1 MKIIRNGVCYVE
13 KNDILFLGML
23 PEEIVEAPFI
33 VESKWVKFENQK
45 AVNFFRETEV
55 IIDYD
60 ELSSKKEEELL
71 ETENKVEKEL
81 NDICTKWLYASS
93 YYRRN
98 LDKDPE
104 YNEKIKELKYL
115 LATIKNYLSEKTNYD
130 NEIRQLSFDTTVT
143 STKKNQP
150 KEKNLINNKA

>member
-1 MKIIRNGVCYVE
+1 MKVIRNGVCYVE
-13 KNDILFLGML
+13 KNDILFLGIL

-60 ELSSKKEEELL
+60 ELSNKKEEELL

-98 LDKDPE
+98 LYKDPE
-104 YNEKIKELKYL
+104 YNKKIKELKYL

-143 STKKNQP
+143 SNKKSQP

>member
-1 MKIIRNGVCYVE
+1 MKVIRNSVCYVE

-33 VESKWVKFENQK
+33 VESKWIKFENQK

-60 ELSSKKEEELL
+60 ELSNKKEEELL
-71 ETENKVEKEL
+71 EIENKVEKEL

-115 LATIKNYLSEKTNYD
+115 LATIQNYRSEKTNYD

-143 STKKNQP
+143 SNKKINQTKK
-150 KEKNLINNKA
+150 LINDRA

>member
-1 MKIIRNGVCYVE
+1 MKVIRNSVCYVE

-33 VESKWVKFENQK
+33 VESKWIKFENQK

-60 ELSSKKEEELL
+60 ELSNKKEEELL

-130 NEIRQLSFDTTVT
+130 SEIRQLSFDTTVT

-150 KEKNLINNKA
+150 IEKHLINNKA

>member
-1 MKIIRNGVCYVE
+1 MKVIRNSICYVE

-60 ELSSKKEEELL
+60 ELSNKKEEELL

-115 LATIKNYLSEKTNYD
+115 LATIKKYRSEKTNYD
-130 NEIRQLSFDTTVT
+130 SEIRQLSFDTTVT
-143 STKKNQP
+143 STKKSQP

>member
-1 MKIIRNGVCYVE
+1 MKVIRNSVCYVE
-13 KNDILFLGML
+13 KNAILFLGML

-60 ELSSKKEEELL
+60 ELSNKKEEELL

-130 NEIRQLSFDTTVT
+130 SEIRQLSFDTTVT
-143 STKKNQP
+143 STKKSQP

>member
-60 ELSSKKEEELL
+60 ELSNKKEEELL

-130 NEIRQLSFDTTVT
+130 SEIRQLSFDTTVT
-143 STKKNQP
+143 STKKSQP

>member
-1 MKIIRNGVCYVE
+1 MKVIRNGVCYVE

-45 AVNFFRETEV
+45 EVNFFRETEV

-60 ELSSKKEEELL
+60 GLSNKKEEELL

-115 LATIKNYLSEKTNYD
+115 LATIKSYLSEKTNYD

-143 STKKNQP
+143 STKKSQP

>member
-1 MKIIRNGVCYVE
+1 MKVIRNGVCYVE

-45 AVNFFRETEV
+45 AVNFFRETE
-55 IIDYD
+55 IILDYD
-60 ELSSKKEEELL
+60 ELSNKKEEELL

-130 NEIRQLSFDTTVT
+130 SEIRQLSFDTTVT

-150 KEKNLINNKA
+150 KEKNLINNRA

>member
-1 MKIIRNGVCYVE
+1 MKVIRNGVCYVE

-60 ELSSKKEEELL
+60 ELSNKKEEELL

-81 NDICTKWLYASS
+81 NDIYTKWLYASS

-104 YNEKIKELKYL
+104 YNKKIKELKYL
-115 LATIKNYLSEKTNYD
+115 LATIKNYLIEKTNYD
-130 NEIRQLSFDTTVT
+130 NEIRQLSFDNTVT

>member
-33 VESKWVKFENQK
+33 VESKWIKFENQK

-60 ELSSKKEEELL
+60 ELSNKKEEELL
-71 ETENKVEKEL
+71 EIENKVEKEL

-130 NEIRQLSFDTTVT
+130 SEIRQLSFDTTVT
-143 STKKNQP
+143 STKKSQP

>member
-1 MKIIRNGVCYVE
+1 MKVIRNGVCYVE

-60 ELSSKKEEELL
+60 ELSNKKEEELL

-115 LATIKNYLSEKTNYD
+115 LATIKNYLIEKTNYD

-143 STKKNQP
+143 STKKSQP
-150 KEKNLINNKA
+150 KEKNLINNRA

>member
-1 MKIIRNGVCYVE
+1 MKVIRNGVCYVE

-33 VESKWVKFENQK
+33 VESKWVKFENKK

-55 IIDYD
+55 ILDYD
-60 ELSSKKEEELL
+60 ELSNKKEEELL

-81 NDICTKWLYASS
+81 NDICNKWLYASS

-115 LATIKNYLSEKTNYD
+115 LATIKNYLSEKASYD
-130 NEIRQLSFDTTVT
+130 SEIRQLSFDTTVT

-150 KEKNLINNKA
+150 KGKILINNRA

>member
-1 MKIIRNGVCYVE
+1 MKVIRNSVCYVE

-60 ELSSKKEEELL
+60 ELSNKKEEELL

-130 NEIRQLSFDTTVT
+130 SEIRQLSFDTTVT
-143 STKKNQP
+143 STKKSQP

>member
-1 MKIIRNGVCYVE
+1 MKVIRNGICYVE

-60 ELSSKKEEELL
+60 ELSNKKEEELL

-143 STKKNQP
+143 STKKSQP
-150 KEKNLINNKA
+150 KEKNLINNRA

>member
-1 MKIIRNGVCYVE
+1 MKVIRNGVCYVE

-60 ELSSKKEEELL
+60 ELSNKKEEELL

-115 LATIKNYLSEKTNYD
+115 LATIKNYIIEKTNYD

-143 STKKNQP
+143 STKKSQP

>member
-1 MKIIRNGVCYVE
+1 MKVIRNGVCYVE

-60 ELSSKKEEELL
+60 ELSNKKEEELL

-143 STKKNQP
+143 STKKSQS

>member
-1 MKIIRNGVCYVE
+1 MKVIRNSICYVE

-60 ELSSKKEEELL
+60 ELSNKKEEELL

-98 LDKDPE
+98 LDK
-104 YNEKIKELKYL
+104 
-115 LATIKNYLSEKTNYD
+115 
-130 NEIRQLSFDTTVT
+130 VT
-143 STKKNQP
+143 SIPTYKPLRPYSEYYKLVSVDSKPLEGPLGNIVDDKIINIALKKTGK
-150 KEKNLINNKA
+150 KEVKQLKKVS

>member
-1 MKIIRNGVCYVE
+1 MKVIRNGVCYVE

-60 ELSSKKEEELL
+60 ELSNKKEEELL

-81 NDICTKWLYASS
+81 NDICTKWLYTSS

-150 KEKNLINNKA
+150 KEKNLINNRA

>member
-1 MKIIRNGVCYVE
+1 MKVIRNGVCYVE

-45 AVNFFRETEV
+45 AVNFFRETE
-55 IIDYD
+55 IILDYD
-60 ELSSKKEEELL
+60 ELSNKKEEELL

-130 NEIRQLSFDTTVT
+130 SEIRQLSFDTTVT

>member
-1 MKIIRNGVCYVE
+1 MKVIRNGVCYVE

-60 ELSSKKEEELL
+60 ELSNKKEEELL

-115 LATIKNYLSEKTNYD
+115 LATIKNYLIEKTNYD

-143 STKKNQP
+143 STKKSQP

>member
-1 MKIIRNGVCYVE
+1 MKVIRNSVCYVE
-13 KNDILFLGML
+13 KNAILFLGML

-60 ELSSKKEEELL
+60 ELSNKKEEELL

-143 STKKNQP
+143 STKKSQP

>member
-1 MKIIRNGVCYVE
+1 M
-13 KNDILFLGML
+13 
-23 PEEIVEAPFI
+23 A
-33 VESKWVKFENQK
+33 KFENQK

-115 LATIKNYLSEKTNYD
+115 LATIKNYLIEKTNYD
-130 NEIRQLSFDTTVT
+130 NEIRQLSFGTTVT
-143 STKKNQP
+143 SNKKSQP

>member
-1 MKIIRNGVCYVE
+1 MKVIRNGVCYVE

-104 YNEKIKELKYL
+104 YNEKIKEFKYL
-115 LATIKNYLSEKTNYD
+115 LSTIQNYRSEKTNYD
-130 NEIRQLSFDTTVT
+130 SEIRQLSFDTTVT
-143 STKKNQP
+143 SNKKINQTKK
-150 KEKNLINNKA
+150 LINDRA

>member
-1 MKIIRNGVCYVE
+1 MKVIRNGVCYVE

-115 LATIKNYLSEKTNYD
+115 LSTIQNYRSEKTNYD
-130 NEIRQLSFDTTVT
+130 SEIRQLSFDTTVT
-143 STKKNQP
+143 SNKKINQTKK
-150 KEKNLINNKA
+150 LINDRA

>member
-45 AVNFFRETEV
+45 AINFFRETEV

-60 ELSSKKEEELL
+60 ELSNKKEEELL

-115 LATIKNYLSEKTNYD
+115 LATIKNYLSKKTNYD
-130 NEIRQLSFDTTVT
+130 SEIKQLSFDTTVT
-143 STKKNQP
+143 STKKSQP

>member
-1 MKIIRNGVCYVE
+1 MKVIRNGVCYVE

-33 VESKWVKFENQK
+33 IESKWVKFENQK

-60 ELSSKKEEELL
+60 ELSNKKEEELL

-115 LATIKNYLSEKTNYD
+115 LATIKNYLIEKTNYD

-143 STKKNQP
+143 STKKSQP

>member
-1 MKIIRNGVCYVE
+1 MKVIRNGVCYVE

-23 PEEIVEAPFI
+23 PEEIVEAPFN

-60 ELSSKKEEELL
+60 ELSNKKEEELL

-115 LATIKNYLSEKTNYD
+115 LATIKNYLIEKTNYD

-143 STKKNQP
+143 STKKSQP

>member
-1 MKIIRNGVCYVE
+1 MKVIRNGICYVE

-60 ELSSKKEEELL
+60 ELSNKKEEELL

>member
-1 MKIIRNGVCYVE
+1 MKAIRNGVCYVE

-55 IIDYD
+55 ILDYD
-60 ELSSKKEEELL
+60 ELSNKKEEELL

-143 STKKNQP
+143 STKKSQP

>member
-1 MKIIRNGVCYVE
+1 MKVIRNGVCYVE

-55 IIDYD
+55 ILDYD
-60 ELSSKKEEELL
+60 ELSNKKEEELL

-130 NEIRQLSFDTTVT
+130 SEIRQLSFDTTVT

-150 KEKNLINNKA
+150 KEKNLINNRA

>member
-1 MKIIRNGVCYVE
+1 MKVIRNGICYVE

-60 ELSSKKEEELL
+60 ELSNKKEEELL

-143 STKKNQP
+143 STKKSQP

>member
-1 MKIIRNGVCYVE
+1 
-13 KNDILFLGML
+13 ML

-60 ELSSKKEEELL
+60 ELSNKKEEELL

-81 NDICTKWLYASS
+81 NDICTKWLYTSS

-130 NEIRQLSFDTTVT
+130 NEIRQLSFDNTVT

>member
-1 MKIIRNGVCYVE
+1 MKVIRNDVCYVE

-23 PEEIVEAPFI
+23 PEKVVEAPFI
-33 VESKWVKFENQK
+33 IESKWVRFENQR
-45 AVNFFRETEV
+45 AVNFFRETQV
-55 IIDYD
+55 ILDYD
-60 ELSSKKEEELL
+60 ELSNKKEEELL
-71 ETENKVEKEL
+71 ETEKKAEKEL

-143 STKKNQP
+143 STKKSQP

>member
-1 MKIIRNGVCYVE
+1 MKVIRNGVCYVE

-60 ELSSKKEEELL
+60 ELSNKKEEELL

-115 LATIKNYLSEKTNYD
+115 LATIKNYLIEKTNYD
-130 NEIRQLSFDTTVT
+130 NEIRKLSFDTTVT
-143 STKKNQP
+143 STKKSQP

>member
-1 MKIIRNGVCYVE
+1 MKVIRNGVCYVE

-60 ELSSKKEEELL
+60 ELSNKKEEELL

-150 KEKNLINNKA
+150 KEKNLINNRA

>member
-1 MKIIRNGVCYVE
+1 MKVIRNDVCYVE

-23 PEEIVEAPFI
+23 PKEVVEAPFI
-33 VESKWVKFENQK
+33 VESKWVRFENQK

-55 IIDYD
+55 ILDYD
-60 ELSSKKEEELL
+60 ELSNKKEEELL
-71 ETENKVEKEL
+71 ETEKKAEKEL

-143 STKKNQP
+143 STKKSQP

>member
-1 MKIIRNGVCYVE
+1 MKVIRNSVCYVE

-115 LATIKNYLSEKTNYD
+115 LATIKNYLIEKTNYD

-143 STKKNQP
+143 STKKSQP

>member
-1 MKIIRNGVCYVE
+1 MKVIRNSVCYVE

-115 LATIKNYLSEKTNYD
+115 LATIKNYLIEKTNYD
-130 NEIRQLSFDTTVT
+130 NEIRQLSFGTTVT
-143 STKKNQP
+143 SNKKSQP

>member
-1 MKIIRNGVCYVE
+1 MSNLLKKGSTITKSER
-13 KNDILFLGML
+13 
-23 PEEIVEAPFI
+23 
-33 VESKWVKFENQK
+33 
-45 AVNFFRETEV
+45 V
-55 IIDYD
+55 ID
-60 ELSSKKEEELL
+60 
-71 ETENKVEKEL
+71 
-81 NDICTKWLYASS
+81 
-93 YYRRN
+93 
-98 LDKDPE
+98 